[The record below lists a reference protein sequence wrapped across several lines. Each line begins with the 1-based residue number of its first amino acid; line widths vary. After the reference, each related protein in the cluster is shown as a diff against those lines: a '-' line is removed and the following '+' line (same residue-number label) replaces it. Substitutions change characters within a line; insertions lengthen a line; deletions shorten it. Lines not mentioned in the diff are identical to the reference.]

1 MTVGTADGAD
11 GTLLQVTDEKE
22 SGEDEVE
29 VALQP
34 RQGKVFADLRLGA
47 DIAGS
52 RSLRANS
59 GVANRG
65 VQLLAS
71 GFSVTSQE
79 LAQADPQKIVAK
91 QYLNGRDITDSP
103 RGVFVLDTYPLSE
116 SQLLQRAPAVF
127 QWLHDR
133 AKPERDHNPR
143 ASYRENWW
151 LPGENQPL
159 MRRAIS
165 DLQRFVVT
173 AITARHRTFVFVPDT
188 ILPDQALL
196 VIGSDTA
203 DVLGTL
209 SSRLHIAWALA
220 AGGRLGVGND
230 PRYNKTRCF
239 ETFPFP
245 DATAAQQ
252 TRIGELAEQ
261 LDAHRKRQQAAHA
274 GLTLTGMYNVLEKLR
289 AGEALSAKDKIIHEQ
304 GLVSVLR
311 ELHDALD
318 TAVFEAYGWADLA
331 PALVGRPGATTPL
344 PEKPAEQAA
353 AEEELLTRLVALNAE
368 RAAEEARGQIR
379 WLRPDYQN
387 PGAQGAAP
395 DAGGQDDL
403 AIAGTAGT
411 AAVAEAPAGKQAWP
425 KSMRE
430 QVAAVRAA
438 LAAGPLSHEA
448 IAARFKR
455 RPAAPV
461 LAVLD
466 ALEAL
471 GMVSREGADWR
482 L

>member
-1 MTVGTADGAD
+1 
-11 GTLLQVTDEKE
+11 
-22 SGEDEVE
+22 
-29 VALQP
+29 
-34 RQGKVFADLRLGA
+34 
-47 DIAGS
+47 
-52 RSLRANS
+52 
-59 GVANRG
+59 
-65 VQLLAS
+65 
-71 GFSVTSQE
+71 
-79 LAQADPQKIVAK
+79 
-91 QYLNGRDITDSP
+91 
-103 RGVFVLDTYPLSE
+103 
-116 SQLLQRAPAVF
+116 
-127 QWLHDR
+127 
-133 AKPERDHNPR
+133 
-143 ASYRENWW
+143 
-151 LPGENQPL
+151 
-159 MRRAIS
+159 
-165 DLQRFVVT
+165 
-173 AITARHRTFVFVPDT
+173 
-188 ILPDQALL
+188 
-196 VIGSDTA
+196 
-203 DVLGTL
+203 
-209 SSRLHIAWALA
+209 LHIAWALA

-331 PALVGRPGATTPL
+331 PALVGRPGATSPL